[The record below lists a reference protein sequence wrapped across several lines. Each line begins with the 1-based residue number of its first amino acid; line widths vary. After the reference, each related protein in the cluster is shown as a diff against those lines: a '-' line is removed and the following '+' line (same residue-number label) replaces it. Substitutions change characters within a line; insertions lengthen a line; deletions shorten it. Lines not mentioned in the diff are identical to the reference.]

1 MAPHTDGSPLLRE
14 AGLAFRN
21 IRAIDRVIGLS
32 GYLMCI
38 AAGGGKTGPAALRP
52 DGATRR
58 DATRAVYKKIDYPA
72 HWRGRAR

>member
-1 MAPHTDGSPLLRE
+1 
-14 AGLAFRN
+14 
-21 IRAIDRVIGLS
+21 
-32 GYLMCI
+32 MCI